1 MAAIFTIRY
10 PEDRTG
16 ESQANRVKN
25 EPHQLPSRNVRAI
38 APLHGP
44 FYVHNLT
51 VRDKSNN
58 RVLKRGVDFEVGEFY
73 DIPSARS
80 SKTVCA
86 IILITN
92 RQVSSLV
99 EIDYN
104 VYGGEFSYSVQ
115 ALIDMINALELDNR
129 PVEWPNII
137 GIPDEFNPAP
147 HLHDLGDL
155 YGFEYLVSIL
165 DRVREAILIGDAA
178 HHDAILDYIDK
189 RNDEMGELMD
199 QLRALINAHIDNDNN
214 PHKVTRNQLDVYSRQ
229 EVLDLLADLEA
240 SADAK
245 IAALRADLTAHTT
258 NKSNPHGVTK
268 AQVGLDKV
276 MNYPIA
282 TNQQSDEGTSNVV
295 YSTPYSVNRTINAKV
310 MPTLNAHIA
319 NKSNPHGVTKA
330 QVGLDKVMNYPIA
343 TNQESDEG
351 NSNVVYSTP
360 YSVTRTITTKALVP
374 LNAHIADKNNPH
386 GVTKAQVGLD
396 KVMNYPMA
404 TKVQAE
410 GGSLNTV
417 YMSPLRSKELIDKE
431 VAALRAHVAI
441 TSGNPH
447 GTTAD
452 MVGAYTK
459 AEIDTLLSDNYLP
472 LNGSKIMMGTL
483 IGANINLS
491 MSQDSGNT
499 KGSFV
504 CRSSGQGD
512 WGLAGMT
519 FHNDAYAIKLGV
531 NTNGW
536 FGAGGWSRA
545 PWSFWSDPAGN
556 FTAAGDVR
564 AYSDPRLKEF
574 TGTIHNACSIIEQVR
589 GWNYMWRHGI
599 DHIAGKAGKYD
610 KGFRSDEVELVLPEA
625 IGESVSIGGESYS
638 TVSYE
643 KFIPVHHEAIRDHIY
658 EIRELK
664 KANARQ
670 QRIIEELAKMLELD
684 LSVFDKE

>member
-25 EPHQLPSRNVRAI
+25 EPHELPSRNVRAI

-58 RVLKRGVDFEVGEFY
+58 RLLVRGVDYEVGEFY
-73 DIPSARS
+73 DVPSARS

-104 VYGGEFSYSVQ
+104 VYGGEFSYSTQ
-115 ALIDMINALELDNR
+115 ALIDMINALNLDNR

-147 HLHDLGDL
+147 HLHDIGDL

-178 HHDAILDYIDK
+178 HHDAILDYIDR
-189 RNDEMGELMD
+189 RNDEMVDLLD
-199 QLRALINAHIDNDNN
+199 QLRAVIDAHIQNENN
-214 PHKVTRNQLDVYSRQ
+214 PHKVTRDQLDVFSRQ
-229 EVLDLLADLEA
+229 ETLDLIAALENA
-240 SADAK
+240 ADAK
-245 IAALRADLTAHTT
+245 IAALRADLNAHIANKGNPHGVTKAQVGLDKVMNYPIAT
-258 NKSNPHGVTK
+258 NQQSDEATSNVVYSTPYSVNRTINAKVMPTLNAHINNKSNPHAVTK

-295 YSTPYSVNRTINAKV
+295 YSTPYSV
-310 MPTLNAHIA
+310 
-319 NKSNPHGVTKA
+319 S
-330 QVGLDKVMNYPIA
+330 
-343 TNQESDEG
+343 
-351 NSNVVYSTP
+351 
-360 YSVTRTITTKALVP
+360 RTITTKALVP

-396 KVMNYPMA
+396 LVMNYPMA
-404 TKVQAE
+404 TKTQAE

-417 YMSPLRSKELIDKE
+417 YMSPLRTKELITKE
-431 VAALRAHVAI
+431 VADLRAHVAI

-447 GTTAD
+447 GTTAA

-459 AEIDTLLSDNYLP
+459 AEIDKELGDNYL
-472 LNGSKIMMGTL
+472 LINGSKNMTGTL
-483 IGANINLS
+483 IGANANLS
-491 MSQDSGNT
+491 MSQDSGTT

-504 CRSSGQGD
+504 CRASGSGD

-545 PWSFWSDPAGN
+545 PWTFWSDPAGN

-574 TGTIHNACSIIEQVR
+574 TGTIDNPFTIIDQVR
-589 GWNYMWRHGI
+589 GYNYKWRHGI
-599 DHIAGKAGKYD
+599 AHVAGKAGKYD
-610 KGFRSDEVELVLPEA
+610 KGFRSDEVERVLPEA
-625 IGESVSIGGESYS
+625 LGESVDIDGEVYS

-643 KFIPVHHEAIRDHIY
+643 KFIPVHHEG
-658 EIRELK
+658 IRELRQTQLK
-664 KANARQ
+664 Q
-670 QRIIEELAKMLELD
+670 QRTIDILVAALVTAGIAVDLNEE
-684 LSVFDKE
+684 